1 MIVEDY
7 KFTGK
12 ATYKLRETFS
22 VVAVFN
28 NKLIINPY
36 DESHVSQIKYHLN
49 S

>member
-7 KFTGK
+7 KFTSK

-22 VVAVFN
+22 VETVFN
-28 NKLIINPY
+28 NELIINPH